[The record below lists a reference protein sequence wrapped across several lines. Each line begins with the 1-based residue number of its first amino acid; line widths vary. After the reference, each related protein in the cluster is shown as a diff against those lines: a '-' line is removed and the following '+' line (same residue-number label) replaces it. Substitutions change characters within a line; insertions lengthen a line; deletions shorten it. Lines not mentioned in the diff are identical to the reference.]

1 MKSGKQL
8 AVSLLA
14 LTLLAA
20 GCTTGRVAAEE
31 LDRVVEILRLQPGST
46 IADVGS
52 GDGEW
57 AVNLSEYVGDEGHVW
72 ATEVEQEDVEAIERR
87 VDEASRDNVT
97 VVLGDQSETGLPA
110 NCCDAILLRMVYHH
124 FINPARM
131 RASLRQALRPDGL
144 IAIIDINPQSTWRD
158 LPDVPDRGGHGI
170 PHGDLIREMTAQGF
184 EVVLREEAWNGD
196 DDRYCVVFR
205 RSTLPTIDS
214 ASRAQQRFHRNF
226 PRQTAQERGQAFDL
240 LVSELDGELDRD
252 HDANRILQRAHTA
265 IVEVGCGIRHI
276 A

>member
-1 MKSGKQL
+1 MKSGKQF
-8 AVSLLA
+8 AASLLA
-14 LTLLAA
+14 LALLAT

-31 LDRVVEILRLQPGST
+31 LDRVIEILRLQPGST
-46 IADVGS
+46 IADVGA

-57 AVNLSEYVGDEGHVW
+57 AVNLAEHVGDEGHVW
-72 ATEVEQEDVEAIERR
+72 ATEVEQKDVRAIERR

-144 IAIIDINPQSTWRD
+144 IAIIDITPQSAWRD
-158 LPDVPDRGGHGI
+158 LQDVPDRGGHGI
-170 PHGDLIREMTAQGF
+170 PHGDLVREMTSEGF
-184 EVVLREEAWNGD
+184 EVVLHEDAWNGD

-205 RSTLPTIDS
+205 R
-214 ASRAQQRFHRNF
+214 
-226 PRQTAQERGQAFDL
+226 
-240 LVSELDGELDRD
+240 
-252 HDANRILQRAHTA
+252 
-265 IVEVGCGIRHI
+265 
-276 A
+276 